1 MRRTTKKIKRF
12 ISLWQQ
18 KVKQRRTEAIKF
30 VQLVSLG
37 LNVHLT
43 VIPVL
48 TLIWLQ
54 ANTAKIQTTQKN
66 QKLKNKKYATP

>member
-1 MRRTTKKIKRF
+1 
-12 ISLWQQ
+12 
-18 KVKQRRTEAIKF
+18 
-30 VQLVSLG
+30 
-37 LNVHLT
+37 
-43 VIPVL
+43 VL